1 MIHLW
6 NSLATVV
13 ELRLLDLPSH
23 AGCAAR
29 DPTFSHD
36 VIANHPERFVFAT
49 RACFEP
55 VTFSQSYPLT

>member
-1 MIHLW
+1 MLHLW
-6 NSLATVV
+6 NSLATVA

-29 DPTFSHD
+29 DPIFSHD

-49 RACFEP
+49 RACSEP
-55 VTFSQSYPLT
+55 VT